1 MSWISEDLEGGRRV
15 ARADGKLD
23 LVGRA
28 LRCESFIEG
37 AYRVHNVKNASD
49 SSSAEFVAVVIKP
62 AGFADRPSGSTRP
75 SRTTATSD
83 VWRRGLGPCTTSLG
97 PRAERHRDL
106 D

>member
-49 SSSAEFVAVVIKP
+49 SLCGVRRRRDQASRIRGPAFRLDQTKP
-62 AGFADRPSGSTRP
+62 NNCNF
-75 SRTTATSD
+75 
-83 VWRRGLGPCTTSLG
+83 
-97 PRAERHRDL
+97 
-106 D
+106 